1 MKVEVKITNI
11 VNQPDLEAIV
21 NSANAKLQLGSGVAG
36 AIHNAAGSEL
46 EEFFKPY
53 APLAFGHAIIS
64 PGFKLTNKWVIHTRA
79 ANYLLDDDAKEVL
92 RKCLAAVFDLA
103 KEKDIKSLGLP
114 AIGTGIFKFPIDLVA
129 EITAQ
134 AINDHQ
140 NSGFELVRICVIDS
154 ATQGKFLEV
163 FNASQI
169 SLT

>member
-36 AIHNAAGSEL
+36 AIHTAAGSEL
-46 EEFFKPY
+46 EEFCKPY
-53 APLAFGHAIIS
+53 APLAFGYAIIS
-64 PGFKLTNKWVIHTRA
+64 PGFKLPNRWVIHTRA

>member
-36 AIHNAAGSEL
+36 AIHTAAGSEL
-46 EEFFKPY
+46 EEFCKPY